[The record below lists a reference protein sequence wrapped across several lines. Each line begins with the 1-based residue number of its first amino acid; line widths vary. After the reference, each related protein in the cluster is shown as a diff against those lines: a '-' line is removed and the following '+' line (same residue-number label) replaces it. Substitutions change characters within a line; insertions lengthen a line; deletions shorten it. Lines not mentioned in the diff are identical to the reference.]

1 MTINELDSVLRKVWE
16 ARSKWQ
22 NIGLALGV
30 SQGHLDAIK
39 ASNNNDPDECFQQVL
54 ATWLRSRCRPTSWR
68 VLADALH
75 SLTVGYH
82 CLADSIVDG
91 RDHTHNRVCANNGA
105 SNSISGEGDENAIT
119 FQCPCEECSLESYVS
134 DGCPRRQS
142 YPYLYLA
149 KLSEDEKEDLIQTLS
164 HNTDDVKK
172 SFRELVHNTCVSF
185 KEREVVTEELVE
197 CALNII
203 VNNSEDAPIT
213 LLNEHQEELK
223 RATTIDGVF
232 IALIPHMSFFNYGI
246 LEHVIEKMGSKND
259 KESLAKYLSKFD
271 TFCQRRV
278 FEVSPLRVG
287 VSDTEKGKVK
297 KFAALLTEYDNKA
310 TLMDIKRAK
319 RKLANLLG
327 LKSSALTLQIIDS
340 GSVLLVLSLPT
351 FIADGMFPL
360 DPIRTRNLKENGFV
374 LFVPE
379 DSHLMTPEP
388 MHKQAESLAS
398 QEDEMDPLEDG
409 TIQCFFTLNEDTL
422 EARKTDQDIDTPSAD
437 SEDAVK
443 FKHSEMS
450 YPYNTEL
457 KKTKSPTG
465 APLGGESPQ
474 LELVQHL
481 STVKHYNKPSEIH
494 SNKFECLV
502 CLKILRNPHCVSCCS
517 SRFCKRCIENVL
529 SVDPSVCPSCGSHF
543 DDVQCHVDEELEQE
557 LHNVYV
563 PCIYAYMGCDWVGEL
578 AELDAHLDG
587 EDGRGCSYHSVK
599 CKYCSCSFQRS
610 TVYAHQSRDCSLR
623 PYTCEYCNKYTASYE
638 EVEIN
643 HIPLCESYPI
653 ECFNNCGEKIR
664 RCDIESHINS
674 TCTQEKIEC
683 ALKDEGCTVQLPRID
698 MRAHLLTHI
707 KQEKLQSALEK
718 ANEYH
723 EQVVRKE
730 AQSVDT
736 RQVCDFEFA
745 EPIPESFHLVCPVC
759 LEFLKD
765 PHQAKCCGK
774 DFCKT
779 CAERIES
786 ESKLCP
792 LCKQTFETFSN
803 KGHKQQLVQLRIHC
817 TYHKSGCGW
826 IGELGYLEGHLNS
839 NPPEDRQLEGCQFA
853 KIHCL
858 YCGESFERSE
868 IEKHLRDKCVKRE
881 FQCKY
886 CAYVSTYEDITS
898 KHQQACGQ
906 YPIQCPNNCG
916 ETLLRQDIENH
927 TAKSCTLQ
935 LVTLTCYYLED
946 HCRVSGP
953 DSSES
958 IFHIVRCD
966 KCVSYLINLREQQ
979 HQDRPKECDS
989 DIPWK
994 IKVPRKVLKL
1004 TPNQDSNSSN
1014 CFFESIPDQCAYC
1027 EAYLYKESEH
1037 EQVAKTKNLCDLCYY
1052 AFSFTFQ

>member
-1 MTINELDSVLRKVWE
+1 M
-16 ARSKWQ
+16 
-22 NIGLALGV
+22 
-30 SQGHLDAIK
+30 SQGDLDAIK
-39 ASNNNDPDECFQQVL
+39 ASNSNDTDDCFKQVL
-54 ATWLRSRCRPTSWR
+54 ATWLRSCSKPTWR
-68 VLADALH
+68 VLADALR
-75 SLTVGYH
+75 SPTVGYH
-82 CLADSIVDG
+82 CLANNIELSHSIVDR
-91 RDHTHNRVCANNGA
+91 RDHTHNSVNVSNGD
-105 SNSISGEGDENAIT
+105 SNTISGEGDENAIT

-149 KLSEDEKEDLIQTLS
+149 KLSEDEKEDLIQVLS

-172 SFRELVHNTCVSF
+172 SFRELVDSTCVSL
-185 KEREVVTEELVE
+185 KMREKTAEELVR

-203 VNNSEDAPIT
+203 VNNNSEAAPLT
-213 LLNEHQEELK
+213 LLKEHQEELK
-223 RATTIDGVF
+223 SATTVDGVF

-246 LEHVIEKMGSKND
+246 LEHIIVNLGSDND
-259 KESLAKYLSKFD
+259 KESLANYLSKFN

-278 FEVSPLRVG
+278 FEVFPLRVG
-287 VSDTEKGKVK
+287 VSGTEKGKVK

-351 FIADGMFPL
+351 FIADGIFPL
-360 DPIRTRNLKENGFV
+360 DPIRTRYLKENGFV
-374 LFVPE
+374 LFIPE
-379 DSHLMTPEP
+379 DSHLMSPEP
-388 MHKQAESLAS
+388 MHKQAS
-398 QEDEMDPLEDG
+398 QELQNEMNHKSDTTSDPLEDS
-409 TIQCFFTLNEDTL
+409 TIHYSFTPNKDTL
-422 EARKTDQDIDTPSAD
+422 EACKTDRDIDTPSAD

-443 FKHSEMS
+443 FKHSEMP
-450 YPYNTEL
+450 YPYNTQL
-457 KKTKSPTG
+457 TKTNSLTG
-465 APLGGESPQ
+465 ASIGSESPQ

-481 STVKHYNKPSEIH
+481 STVKHYNIPSEIH

-529 SVDPSVCPSCGSHF
+529 SRDHSVCPSCGSHC

-610 TVYAHQSRDCSLR
+610 TVYVHQSRDCSLR

-730 AQSVDT
+730 AQSVVLFNT

-745 EPIPESFHLVCPVC
+745 EPIPESFPLVCPVC
-759 LEFLKD
+759 LELLRD

-792 LCKQTFETFSN
+792 LCKQTFKTFSN
-803 KGHKQQLVQLRIHC
+803 KGHKQQLIQLRIHC

-826 IGELGYLEGHLNS
+826 IGELGYLERHLNFD
-839 NPPEDRQLEGCQFA
+839 PTEDRQLEGCLFA
-853 KIHCL
+853 RIHCL
-858 YCGESFERSE
+858 YCSELFERSE
-868 IEKHLRDKCVKRE
+868 IEKHQRDKCVKRE

-886 CAYVSTYEDITS
+886 CAYVSTYEDVTS
-898 KHQQACGQ
+898 IHQANCMY
-906 YPIQCPNNCG
+906 YPVHCPNKCG
-916 ETLLRQDIENH
+916 ETLPRLDIESHVANQ
-927 TAKSCTLQ
+927 CLLQ
-935 LVTLTCYYLED
+935 PIVLE
-946 HCRVSGP
+946 CKFQYGQYKVSGLP
-953 DSSES
+953 FAPGVVDLHCAECMSHLDILRSIQHEQEYSSNSDSWTS
-958 IFHIVRCD
+958 IKV
-966 KCVSYLINLREQQ
+966 LRKDIRMETDCCFLEILCTFCRNRFKHEDICHHERNVCPQ
-979 HQDRPKECDS
+979 RPQEPLSNSDS
-989 DIPWK
+989 DMYD
-994 IKVPRKVLKL
+994 IKG
-1004 TPNQDSNSSN
+1004 
-1014 CFFESIPDQCAYC
+1014 
-1027 EAYLYKESEH
+1027 
-1037 EQVAKTKNLCDLCYY
+1037 
-1052 AFSFTFQ
+1052 